1 MLGCSA
7 HDSIDTDCA
16 FFSFSP
22 ADDEGR
28 PKLNLKPRTVD
39 VPINALAD
47 TKQSAA
53 IFGAAR
59 PRDEKPETAAA
70 PEEN

>member
-1 MLGCSA
+1 MRLLS
-7 HDSIDTDCA
+7 
-16 FFSFSP
+16 
-22 ADDEGR
+22 DDEGR

-39 VPINALAD
+39 APINALAD

-59 PRDEKPETAAA
+59 PRDEKPAES
-70 PEEN
+70 EEK